1 MTHSA
6 TTEPRRARR
15 AESGGGR
22 RRARKGRRRWGRIV
36 LLSLLV
42 LLLAAGG
49 TGYWLYRGLDG
60 NIDGV
65 DLDEA
70 LGDDRPEKLPTS
82 GQNLLVLGSDSR
94 AGDNASLGTGKVSG
108 ARSDTALVVHIPEG
122 RDQAVAVSIPRDTL
136 VSRPECTASDGTAHP
151 AADRVMFNSVYSLAG
166 PACVV
171 KTVEKMSGVRM
182 DHYMEIDFAG
192 FKGLVDAIGGVTV
205 TVDEP
210 IRDSA
215 SGLDLSAGTHRL
227 NGTESLAFVRTRHG
241 VGDGSDLGRIGLQ
254 QQFMIALLSE
264 IKQQDLLGSPT
275 KTYKIADTLTSAL
288 TTDSELASLTSLADF
303 ARSMN
308 GVDPAS
314 METIMLPVAYD
325 KTDPNRVVAAEPQ
338 ATELWKAIRSDSPV
352 PSPPRSPRRPAA
364 DRAGPP
370 AAGRQCPSVCH
381 RVRARPVPGSWRAT
395 FGTPSGPS
403 SATTT
408 RPRPSRARAGAPW
421 QGSASAYH
429 QKPPASFSVPPM
441 PSTAVPSWSR

>member
-1 MTHSA
+1 MSHS
-6 TTEPRRARR
+6 TTTGPRRARR
-15 AESGGGR
+15 AAPGGGR
-22 RRARKGRRRWGRIV
+22 RAQRGRRRWGRIV
-36 LLSLLV
+36 LLAFVV
-42 LLLAAGG
+42 LLLAVGG
-49 TGYWLYRGLDG
+49 TGYWLYSGLNG

-65 DLDEA
+65 DLDKA

-122 RDQAVAVSIPRDTL
+122 RKQAVAVSIPRDTL
-136 VSRPECTASDGTAHP
+136 VTRPECTKSDGSSLPEAK
-151 AADRVMFNSVYSLAG
+151 RVMFNSVYSQAG

-205 TVDEP
+205 TIDEP
-210 IRDSA
+210 IKDSS
-215 SGLDLSAGTHRL
+215 SGLDLSAGTHTL
-227 NGTESLAFVRTRHG
+227 DGAQSLAFVRTRHG

-254 QQFMIALLSE
+254 QQFLIALLSE
-264 IKQQDLLGSPT
+264 VKRQDLLGSPT

-338 ATELWKAIRSDSPV
+338 ATQLWKAIRSDSEIPESAKK
-352 PSPPRSPRRPAA
+352 SP
-364 DRAGPP
+364 
-370 AAGRQCPSVCH
+370 
-381 RVRARPVPGSWRAT
+381 
-395 FGTPSGPS
+395 
-403 SATTT
+403 
-408 RPRPSRARAGAPW
+408 
-421 QGSASAYH
+421 
-429 QKPPASFSVPPM
+429 
-441 PSTAVPSWSR
+441 AVGD